1 MVAMG
6 ESSTWVGYM
15 SFENPGAAALD
26 YGPCRYG
33 KSKLLFRGPRRKL
46 DGAFV
51 AALGGSET
59 YGKFVPHPWP
69 ELLER
74 QLGLPVV
81 NFGYLNAGPDVFINE
96 PVLIDAAGKSRVTVI
111 QLTSAQ
117 NLSNRFYAVHPRRND
132 RFLRASTLMKTLFR
146 EVDFAEFHFTGHMLT
161 ALREVSPEKFDMVE
175 QELKAAWVARMKH
188 LLDKIEG
195 KTVLLW
201 LTDHRA
207 DGVAPDPLGPAP
219 HLVDEDMVMT
229 VRPFATDLVRV
240 EPTAAARNAG
250 IDGMVFAPLD
260 EPAAQHMAGPSVH
273 AQVAAELFPAL
284 SRLV

>member
-1 MVAMG
+1 
-6 ESSTWVGYM
+6 M
-15 SFENPGAAALD
+15 SFENPGAGALD

-46 DGAFV
+46 EGSYI

-69 ELLER
+69 DQLEQ

-81 NFGYLNAGPDVFINE
+81 NFGYPNAGPDVFINE
-96 PVLIDAAGKSRVTVI
+96 HALIDAAGRARATVI

-132 RFLRASTLMKTLFR
+132 RFLRASALMKTLFR

-161 ALREVSPEKFDMVE
+161 ALKAVSPDKFDLVE
-175 QELKAAWVARMKH
+175 QELKAAWVARMKL
-188 LLDKIEG
+188 LLDRIEG

-201 LTDHRA
+201 LTDHRT
-207 DGVAPDPLGPAP
+207 DGSAPDPLGPAP
-219 HLVDEDMVMT
+219 HLVDEDMVAT
-229 VRPFATDLVRV
+229 IRPFATDLVRV
-240 EPTAAARNAG
+240 DPAPAARDAG
-250 IDGMVFAPLD
+250 TEGMVFAPLD
-260 EPAAQHMAGPSVH
+260 EPVARLMAGPSVH
-273 AQVAAELFPAL
+273 AQVAADLRPAL
-284 SRLV
+284 ERLI

>member
-1 MVAMG
+1 
-6 ESSTWVGYM
+6 M
-15 SFENPGAAALD
+15 SFENPGAGALD

-46 DGAFV
+46 DGSFV

-69 ELLER
+69 EQLEW
-74 QLGLPVV
+74 QLGAPVV

-96 PVLIDAAGKSRVTVI
+96 PALIDAAGRARATII

-161 ALREVSPEKFDMVE
+161 ALKAVSPDKFDMVE

-201 LTDHRA
+201 LTDHRPE
-207 DGVAPDPLGPAP
+207 DTPPDPLGPWP
-219 HLVDEDMVMT
+219 HLVDEEMVMA

-240 EPTAAARNAG
+240 VPTRAARDAG
-250 IDGMVFAPLD
+250 TEGMIFGPLE
-260 EPAAQHMAGPSVH
+260 EPAAGQMAGPAVH
-273 AQVAAELFPAL
+273 AQVAAELLPAL
-284 SRLV
+284 TRMI